1 MGPGQN
7 EGMKRTLLFVLALIA
22 AAPVDGVAQT
32 VEEYRDKVLLEALA
46 FKPEGEGLALLGCP
60 CLEGRVRNTG
70 DRTVQ
75 RVKLVVYFLDDEGI
89 AIGEESRG
97 IVTYFPKGSVM
108 SGLGDESPLRPN
120 YVKDFRIT
128 LDGPSVWGGVRH
140 RVELG
145 EIEFLEEA
153 SN

>member
-1 MGPGQN
+1 M
-7 EGMKRTLLFVLALIA
+7 RFVSAVALALVMLWV
-22 AAPVDGVAQT
+22 PVDGVAQT
-32 VEEYRDKVLLEALA
+32 VEEYRDNVLLEALVFQA
-46 FKPEGEGLALLGCP
+46 EGEGLALLGCP

-75 RVKLVVYFLDDEGI
+75 RVTLVVYFLDDEGI
-89 AIGEESRG
+89 AIGEESRA
-97 IVTYFPKGSVM
+97 IVRYFPKGHLM

-128 LDGPSVWGGVRH
+128 LDGPSVWGGITH

-145 EIEFLEEA
+145 EIEFLEEDG
-153 SN
+153 N